1 MKDEPW
7 VMRTYSGHSTARAS
21 NELYR
26 TNLAKGQTGLSIA
39 FDLPTQTG
47 YDPDAPQAAGEVGKV
62 GVPVVHRGHMAEL
75 MDGIP
80 VGQMNTSMTI
90 NATAAWLLG
99 LYVAHA
105 EDTGVPLKQLAGTTQ
120 NDIVKEYLSRGTYI
134 FPPEPSRRLIVDTI
148 AWTAVHTPRWNP
160 INVCSY
166 HLQEAGATP
175 EQELAYALATA
186 IGVLDA
192 VRASGQVA
200 EADLPGVVG
209 RISFFV
215 NAGIRF
221 VEETAKMRA
230 FTRLWDRL
238 CLSRYGVTDPKLRRF
253 RYGVQVNSL
262 GLTESQPEN
271 NLQRIVLESLGVTLS
286 RAARARAIQLPAWN
300 EALGLP
306 RPWDQQWSLRIQQV
320 LAYETDL
327 LEYPDLFEGS
337 AVMERLTDSLA
348 EAATAEL
355 DEVLDLGGVFS
366 ETGIGELKGRLV
378 RSQAER
384 TRRIESGELP
394 VVGVNV
400 FTSSDGSGP
409 SPLEGAESILRVDTA
424 VEAALIEDVEKW
436 RASRPSDAVNAA
448 LDALQQAASTG
459 TNIMPSTIAL
469 AHAGGTTGE
478 WADALRAVFGEYRA
492 PTGVSG
498 GVGLR
503 GGEMAT
509 ARARV
514 KAVSARLG
522 GPPRLLVAKP
532 GLDGHS
538 NGAEQVA
545 VAARDAGF
553 EVVYPGIR
561 STPAEIAAA
570 ARDEDVDVVG
580 LSILSGSH
588 LELVPAVVGQL
599 RALGIDVPVVVGGI
613 IPSEDVP
620 VLEAAGVSAVFTP
633 KDFQLTRIVEEIAA
647 LVGNGAPAGG
657 TTRPKAF

>member
-1 MKDEPW
+1 MADPAPMPEKDKPW
-7 VMRTYSGHSTARAS
+7 VMRTYSGHSSARAS

-26 TNLAKGQTGLSIA
+26 TNLAKGQTGLSVA

-47 YDPDAPQAAGEVGKV
+47 YDPDAPEAHREVGKV
-62 GVPVVHRGHMAEL
+62 GVPVAHLGHMAQL

-80 VGQMNTSMTI
+80 LDEMNTSMTI
-90 NATAAWLLG
+90 NATAAWLLA

-105 EDTGVPLKQLAGTTQ
+105 EDTGVASARLSGTTQ

-148 AWTAVHTPRWNP
+148 AWTARYAPRWNP

-175 EQELAYALATA
+175 VQELAYALATA

-192 VRASGQVA
+192 VRQSGQVSP
-200 EADLPGVVG
+200 EQLPTVVG

-215 NAGIRF
+215 NSGIRF
-221 VEETAKMRA
+221 VEETCKMRA
-230 FTRLWDRL
+230 FVRLWDGI
-238 CLSRYGVTDPKLRRF
+238 CQQRYGVEDPKLRRF

-262 GLTESQPEN
+262 GLTEAQPEN
-271 NLQRIVLESLGVTLS
+271 NIQRIVLEMLGVTLS
-286 RAARARAIQLPAWN
+286 RDARARAIQLPAWN

-327 LEYPDLFEGS
+327 LEYPDLLDGS
-337 AVMERLTDSLA
+337 RVIEERTAALV
-348 EAATAEL
+348 EAASAEL
-355 DEVLDLGGVFS
+355 SDVLEMGGAF
-366 ETGIGELKGRLV
+366 EAIDELKSRLV
-378 RSQAER
+378 RSQLER
-384 TRRIESGELP
+384 TRRIESGDLP

-400 FTSSDGSGP
+400 FTTTAP
-409 SPLEGAESILRVDTA
+409 SPLDGAETILRVDPA
-424 VEAALIEDVEKW
+424 VEASLVEDVQAW
-436 RASRPSDAVNAA
+436 RRDRDAGTVKRA
-448 LDALQQAASTG
+448 LDELRRVAESG
-459 TNIMPSTIAL
+459 DNIMPATIAL
-469 AHAGGTTGE
+469 AHARGTTGE
-478 WADALRAVFGEYRA
+478 WAGALREVFGEYRA

-498 GVGLR
+498 AVGLR
-503 GGEMAT
+503 GADMEAVN
-509 ARARV
+509 AKVRV
-514 KAVSARLG
+514 LADRLG
-522 GPPRLLVAKP
+522 GPPKMLVAKP

-553 EVVYPGIR
+553 EVVYQGIR
-561 STPAEIAAA
+561 LTPAQIAAA

-588 LELVPAVVGQL
+588 LELVPEVIRQL
-599 RALGIDVPVVVGGI
+599 RSLGVDAPVVVGGI
-613 IPSEDVP
+613 IPDEDARKLREEGV
-620 VLEAAGVSAVFTP
+620 AAVYTP
-633 KDFQLTRIVEEIAA
+633 KDFELTRIMDDLAD
-647 LVGNGAPAGG
+647 LVGA
-657 TTRPKAF
+657 RSR